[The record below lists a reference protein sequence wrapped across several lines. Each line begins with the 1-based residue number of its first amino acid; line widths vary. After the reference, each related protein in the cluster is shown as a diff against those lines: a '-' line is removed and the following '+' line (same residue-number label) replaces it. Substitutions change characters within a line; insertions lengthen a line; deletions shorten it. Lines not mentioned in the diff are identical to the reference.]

1 MRRSKIKCCGTCAV
15 WFLVTSFASSLPA
28 AAQTPD
34 AGADLAATMERLS
47 IKLPPQVADS
57 DAVKRPLEELGRER
71 CDQSAIGNLGT
82 ALEKAGYRRE
92 AAVAQMTF
100 SQTCGGHAASLRAA
114 ANVLLK
120 LSDYPAAEAVASDS
134 GYYLRGFAYD

>member
-1 MRRSKIKCCGTCAV
+1 MSFSKIKRCCACAGS
-15 WFLVTSFASSLPA
+15 LIASLASSFPG

-34 AGADLAATMERLS
+34 AGADLAATMQRLS

-92 AAVAQMTF
+92 AAVAQVTF
-100 SQTCGGHAASLRAA
+100 SQSCGGHGASLRAEIGRA
-114 ANVLLK
+114 SCREGV
-120 LSDYPAAEAVASDS
+120 EASD
-134 GYYLRGFAYD
+134 GAVLFKQKTAYEMPK